1 MTRLEDAAKLCM
13 CYNLRK
19 TSRAI
24 TQFYDKMLEPS
35 GLAITQFSLLVGL
48 SIAQYPTITKMAN
61 EMIVDRTTLTRNLNV
76 LQNRGLVKIK
86 GSSNDKGKKDIV
98 ITTKGKELL
107 AKAFPLWEKAQRT
120 VIQKFGNND
129 YNDMLSELSK
139 IIKLTEYTHVLL
151 AYLKEKAL
159 VERW

>member
-61 EMIVDRTTLTRNLNV
+61 EMIIDRTTLTRNLNV

-139 IIKLTEYTHVLL
+139 IIKLIEYTHN
-151 AYLKEKAL
+151 
-159 VERW
+159 

>member
-1 MTRLEDAAKLCM
+1 MQPNFVCATIYVKHQE
-13 CYNLRK
+13 
-19 TSRAI
+19 
-24 TQFYDKMLEPS
+24 QFYDKMLEPS

-61 EMIVDRTTLTRNLNV
+61 EMIIDRTTLTRNLNV

-139 IIKLTEYTHVLL
+139 IIKLIEYTHN
-151 AYLKEKAL
+151 
-159 VERW
+159 

>member
-1 MTRLEDAAKLCM
+1 MQPNFVCATIYVKHQE
-13 CYNLRK
+13 
-19 TSRAI
+19 
-24 TQFYDKMLEPS
+24 QFYDKMLEPS

-61 EMIVDRTTLTRNLNV
+61 EMIIDRTTLTRNLNV

-139 IIKLTEYTHVLL
+139 ITKLTEYTHN
-151 AYLKEKAL
+151 
-159 VERW
+159 

>member
-61 EMIVDRTTLTRNLNV
+61 EMIIDRTTLTRNLNV

-139 IIKLTEYTHVLL
+139 ITKLTEYTHN
-151 AYLKEKAL
+151 
-159 VERW
+159 

>member
-1 MTRLEDAAKLCM
+1 MTKLEDAAKLCM

-48 SIAQYPTITKMAN
+48 SIAQYPTITAMAN
-61 EMIVDRTTLTRNLNV
+61 EMIIDRTTLTRNLDI
-76 LQNRGLVKIK
+76 LQNHGLIKIK
-86 GSSNDKGKKDIV
+86 ESSNDNGKKNIV
-98 ITTKGKELL
+98 ITTKGKKLL
-107 AKAFPLWEKAQRT
+107 AKAFPLWKKAQN
-120 VIQKFGNND
+120 IIMEKFGNDN

-139 IIKLTEYTHVLL
+139 MIKLTDY
-151 AYLKEKAL
+151 
-159 VERW
+159 ERD